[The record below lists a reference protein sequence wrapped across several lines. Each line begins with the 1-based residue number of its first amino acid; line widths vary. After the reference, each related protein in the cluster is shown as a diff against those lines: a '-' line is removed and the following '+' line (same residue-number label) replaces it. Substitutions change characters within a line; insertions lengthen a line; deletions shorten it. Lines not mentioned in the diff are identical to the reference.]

1 MAGEETRQG
10 VREPDGAGQEERRY
24 TVTELAD
31 ALGITARTLRFY
43 EDKGLL
49 QPARV
54 GTTRM
59 YTHRDRARMMLILRG
74 KRLGFSLRDIRDYLD
89 LYKAD
94 VTGAE
99 QIRLLLRAVRGRIHR
114 LEEQSAALIQ
124 TLDELRA
131 IETQAS
137 EALEA
142 RTTRRRSAA

>member
-1 MAGEETRQG
+1 MMGDEGGQRVQ
-10 VREPDGAGQEERRY
+10 EPDRAGHDEHRY
-24 TVTELAD
+24 TVTELAND
-31 ALGITARTLRFY
+31 LGVTARTLRFY

-94 VTGAE
+94 VAGAE
-99 QIRLLLRAVRGRIHR
+99 QIRLLLRAVRSRIRR
-114 LEEQSAALIQ
+114 LEEQSAALVE

-142 RTTRRRSAA
+142 RSGRRRPAA

>member
-1 MAGEETRQG
+1 M
-10 VREPDGAGQEERRY
+10 
-24 TVTELAD
+24 
-31 ALGITARTLRFY
+31 
-43 EDKGLL
+43 GLL

-99 QIRLLLRAVRGRIHR
+99 QIRLLLRAVRTRIR
-114 LEEQSAALIQ
+114 LLEEQSTALIQ

-131 IETQAS
+131 IEAQAS

-142 RTTRRRSAA
+142 RTARRRSAA